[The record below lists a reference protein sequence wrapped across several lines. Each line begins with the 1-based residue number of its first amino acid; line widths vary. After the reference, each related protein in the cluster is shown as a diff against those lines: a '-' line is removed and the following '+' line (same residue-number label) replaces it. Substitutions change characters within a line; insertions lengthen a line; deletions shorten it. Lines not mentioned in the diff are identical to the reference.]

1 MRAREPG
8 RTGFVER
15 DGVRVG
21 WELFDRHG
29 SAGAPTVFLLPT
41 WAVLHSRF
49 WKGQVPDLARRYRV
63 LTMDNR
69 GNGRSDRPTELD
81 QLTLAQTIADLVA
94 VMDAT
99 DTPAAVIVGVSMG
112 GAFGL
117 RLAALHPDRV
127 LGAIL
132 VAPSVRGFGHGV
144 EDRVDYDFDAQLETD
159 DGWAKYNRRFWRRD
173 WPGFATWFFGQV
185 FNEPHST
192 KQIEDAAGWTQET
205 TADTIL
211 RIGDASELPNA
222 NLGTSPEL
230 AALVRCPVL
239 VVHGSAD
246 RVTDP
251 SVGAGLAAAIGAELL
266 IIEGAGHNPCG
277 RDPVRMNLVI
287 RAFVDRVTGRPA
299 VAAGQPQKRRTTS

>member
-1 MRAREPG
+1 MRAREPE

-15 DGVRVG
+15 EGVRFG

-29 SAGAPTVFLLPT
+29 PTPVPTVFLLPT

-81 QLTLAQTIADLVA
+81 QLTLAQTVADLVA

-99 DTPAAVIVGVSMG
+99 DTAAAVVVGVSMG

-117 RLAALHPDRV
+117 RLAAHHPDRV

-132 VAPSVRGFGHGV
+132 VAPSVGGFGHGV
-144 EDRVDYDFDAQLETD
+144 EDRVEYDFDADLTTD
-159 DGWAKYNRRFWRRD
+159 DGWAKYNRHFWRRD
-173 WPGFATWFFGQV
+173 WPGFATWFFGEV

-192 KQIEDAAGWTQET
+192 KQVEDAAGWTQET
-205 TADTIL
+205 TAETIL
-211 RIGDASELPNA
+211 RIEEAAELPDA
-222 NLGTSPEL
+222 NLGTSPEN

-246 RVTDP
+246 QVTDP
-251 SVGAGLAAAIGAELL
+251 SVGAGLAAAMGAELL

-287 RAFVDRVTGRPA
+287 RAFVDRVTGLA
-299 VAAGQPQKRRTTS
+299 EAAGSRSLG